1 MDRGATYGVPESD
14 ATEATSHRS
23 LFCSKEVTLSGR
35 PGASGWGWL
44 PDTSSHDQNPW
55 KRGKGLETELMTG
68 QAYVMKPP
76 KKSPKYAVPRVSG
89 LVNIFV
95 NWKVTHPNSTDTH
108 G

>member
-1 MDRGATYGVPESD
+1 MDRGATHGVPESD
-14 ATEATSHRS
+14 ATEATAHRS
-23 LFCSKEVTLSGR
+23 LFCSKEVTRGGR
-35 PGASGWGWL
+35 PGASGWGRL

-55 KRGKGLETELMTG
+55 KRGKGLETELTTG
-68 QAYVMKPP
+68 QAYEMKPP